1 MDRRVVAQLFDC
13 IDQIKNQNQYSST
26 SSSSSSS
33 SGTQDDD
40 IDLNNNETNKQNKP
54 VILIAATN
62 R

>member
-13 IDQIKNQNQYSST
+13 IDQIKTQNQYISQENHT
-26 SSSSSSS
+26 SDS
-33 SGTQDDD
+33 QDDD
-40 IDLNNNETNKQNKP
+40 YDPINKKINKSNKP